1 MGFTF
6 AIIGGG
12 LTATSMLYQFAEKL
26 RQENDEDL
34 ANLPK
39 VHILIFEK
47 QDTFGPGFPH
57 CDRNVMPFHITN
69 MCAKDMGIR
78 LTNPDDFQEWVT
90 NHQHHLKEFLPLS
103 QGSSVSPDRCNHYP
117 RAIMGAY
124 LKEKFQ
130 EAYQKIQQLGLTVD
144 LHPQSEVIDLEE
156 TPDSIRLTV
165 KHRGTQSTF
174 LCVADRVLLATG
186 HWFEK
191 MEAATYFPSPWPANN
206 LLQKVPEGEKIAVIG
221 TSLSAIEVVLTLTSN
236 GDFIRDDANELVFV
250 PPANPR
256 RFVLYS
262 RRGLLPKVRG
272 KMGTYRNTFL
282 TRANLK
288 SLIAE
293 NQGYL
298 KLKAVFDLLN
308 RELEAAYGHS
318 IDWQAV
324 VNPTRT
330 PADLLQQYLEDARNG
345 DGPEGELLWQ
355 TVLYQ
360 SFDMVRDI
368 YLKLSLEDRM
378 YFDKEYTPVLFTHA
392 ATQPAI
398 NAEKMLALMRCGLV
412 EVVKLGRDYQFVK
425 NDTKRVYEFYYP
437 NRDGNRQRDTYRY
450 VVDARGQAKSIQS
463 DPSLLMKNLQKRR
476 IVQIEETQHVQPGEK
491 QRKPFA
497 KQNQS
502 HLHLY
507 QTGSVWIDP
516 QTHCIIRRA
525 STHKEKQSNSI
536 YAVGAMT
543 RGQIIDA
550 SMARGIVQSTAAI
563 ADRLIRHLKN
573 SRTNG

>member
-1 MGFTF
+1 
-6 AIIGGG
+6 
-12 LTATSMLYQFAEKL
+12 
-26 RQENDEDL
+26 
-34 ANLPK
+34 
-39 VHILIFEK
+39 
-47 QDTFGPGFPH
+47 
-57 CDRNVMPFHITN
+57 
-69 MCAKDMGIR
+69 
-78 LTNPDDFQEWVT
+78 
-90 NHQHHLKEFLPLS
+90 
-103 QGSSVSPDRCNHYP
+103 
-117 RAIMGAY
+117 
-124 LKEKFQ
+124 
-130 EAYQKIQQLGLTVD
+130 
-144 LHPQSEVIDLEE
+144 
-156 TPDSIRLTV
+156 
-165 KHRGTQSTF
+165 
-174 LCVADRVLLATG
+174 
-186 HWFEK
+186 
-191 MEAATYFPSPWPANN
+191 MEAATYFSSPWPAEN

-236 GDFIRDDANELVFV
+236 GDFIRDDANDLVFV

-282 TRANLK
+282 TPANIK
-288 SLIAE
+288 SVIAQ

-298 KLKAVFDLLN
+298 ELQAVFDLLN
-308 RELEAAYGHS
+308 RELKAAYGHS

-324 VNPTRT
+324 VNPTGT

-360 SFDMVRDI
+360 SFDMVRDV

-412 EVVKLGRDYQFVK
+412 EIVKLGRDYRFVK

-437 NRDGNRQRDTYRY
+437 DRDGNRQRDTYRY
-450 VVDARGQAKSIQS
+450 VVDARGQAKSILS
-463 DPSLLMKNLQKRR
+463 DPSLLMKNLLKRR
-476 IVQIEETQHVQPGEK
+476 IVRIEEAQHVQAEEK
-491 QRKPFA
+491 KRKPLA

-502 HLHLY
+502 NLPLY
-507 QTGSVWIDP
+507 QTGSIWIDP
-516 QTHCIIRRA
+516 RTHCIIRRE
-525 STHKEKQSNSI
+525 SPHKKKRLSSI

-550 SMARGIVQSTAAI
+550 SMARGIVQSTGTI
-563 ADRLIRHLKN
+563 ADQLVRFLKN
-573 SRTNG
+573 PSSNG